1 MNNKNY
7 YDILGISKTAS
18 AEEIKK
24 AYRQLALKY
33 HPDRNPD
40 NKDAEEKFKEAA
52 AAYEV
57 LSDEKKRRQYDQY
70 GHANYE
76 QMGGM
81 GGQHGGM
88 NMDDIFESFGDIFG
102 DLFGGSAGKQK
113 SRKKSGPEP
122 MRGHDLTKE
131 ISISLKDAYLG
142 AKKEIAYTRLVG
154 CKTCNGSGA
163 QNGSKPSACSKCNGT
178 GQIQFR
184 QGFFMYAQACSA
196 CGGQGFVITNPC
208 KDCQGKSRT
217 QEYIK
222 FTVNIPN
229 GIYDGAEL
237 RIPGKGDAGVYGG
250 TSGDLFLKIHVQP
263 DKKFKRVGD
272 DLQCTIMLTYPQL
285 VLGAQVDFENIDGST
300 QSIKIPKG
308 CQVGERIIIPGK
320 GFNTLRNNV
329 HGNLIII
336 TQCHIP
342 KKLSAEAKRLLTE
355 YSEQIGTE
363 ANDHEGMIAGF
374 FKKFLG

>member
-1 MNNKNY
+1 MSKKTYYEVLGVPKN
-7 YDILGISKTAS
+7 AS
-18 AEEIKK
+18 ADEIKK
-24 AYRQLALKY
+24 AYRTLALKY

-40 NKDAEEKFKEAA
+40 NKAAEEKFKEAA

-57 LSDEKKRRQYDQY
+57 LSDEQKRRQYDQY

-81 GGQHGGM
+81 GGHHGGM
-88 NMDDIFESFGDIFG
+88 NTDDIFESFGDIFG
-102 DLFGGSAGKQK
+102 DIFGGGRQK
-113 SRKKSGPEP
+113 ARKKSGPEP

-131 ISISLKDAYLG
+131 ISIALKDAYLG
-142 AKKEIAYTRLVG
+142 AKKEISYTRLVS

-163 QNGSKPSACSKCNGT
+163 QAGSKPTACSKCNGA

-184 QGFFMYAQACSA
+184 QGFFMYSQPCNVCA
-196 CGGQGFVITNPC
+196 GQGFIISSPC
-208 KDCQGKSRT
+208 KDCNGKSRV
-217 QEYIK
+217 QEFIK
-222 FTVNIPN
+222 FTVNIPS

-237 RIPGKGDAGVYGG
+237 RIPTKGDAGVYGG
-250 TSGDLFLKIHVQP
+250 TSGDLFLKINVQP

-285 VLGAQVDFENIDGST
+285 VLGAQVDFENIDGTT

-308 CQVGERIIIPGK
+308 CPVGERIVIPGK
-320 GFNTLRNNV
+320 GFTTLRNNV
-329 HGNLIII
+329 HGNLVII

-342 KKLSAEAKRLLTE
+342 KKLSNEAKKQLTD

-363 ANDHEGMIAGF
+363 PHDNEGTIAGF